1 MGAKFESSAVAP
13 VLPRNGVWAVSLGLV
28 GLLLYTLRLIAFAV
42 LSTLHPLVRSVLSL
56 LAIGGFA
63 TCVLFKCAVHAPH
76 FPLGVMLL
84 FSVAMAVLSVVY
96 SLLVSRL
103 AP

>member
-13 VLPRNGVWAVSLGLV
+13 VLPRSGVFAVCLGLA
-28 GLLLYTLRLIAFAV
+28 GLILYTLRLMAFAV
-42 LSTLHPLVRSVLSL
+42 LSTLQPVVRIILSL
-56 LAIGGFA
+56 LAIVGFV
-63 TCVLFKCAVHAPH
+63 TCLLFKAAHAPH

-84 FSVAMAVLSVVY
+84 FSVAVAVLSVVY
-96 SLLVSRL
+96 SLLVAKL

>member
-13 VLPRNGVWAVSLGLV
+13 VFPRSGVWAASLGLLA
-28 GLLLYTLRLIAFAV
+28 LLLYTLRLMTFAV
-42 LSTLHPLVRSVLSL
+42 LSTLQPVVRIALSL

-63 TCVLFKCAVHAPH
+63 TCLLFRAAHAPH
-76 FPLGVMLL
+76 FPLGAMLL
-84 FSVAMAVLSVVY
+84 FSVAMAVLSVLY
-96 SLLVSRL
+96 SLLVAKL